1 MNQDHALTG
10 LRWSFSI
17 FIVWAS
23 VQTFLEAIGGR
34 GEPHLGGHAAVLA
47 AVEALAAIALLVPRV
62 ALAAAGVLCGV
73 FAVAGV
79 VSLFAGEAP
88 LRFVY
93 YAATAVLLALTRPG
107 QAPAAP

>member
-1 MNQDHALTG
+1 MNQDRALVA
-10 LRWSFSI
+10 LRWSFSV

-23 VQTFLEAIGGR
+23 VQTFVEAMGAR
-34 GEPHLGGHAAVLA
+34 GEPHLGGHGGLLA
-47 AVEALAAIALLVPRV
+47 AVEALAAIALLVPRL

-73 FAVAGV
+73 FAVAAV
-79 VSLFAGEAP
+79 VSLFGGEAP

-107 QAPAAP
+107 QTPAAP

>member
-1 MNQDHALTG
+1 MNQDRALVA
-10 LRWSFSI
+10 LRWSFSV

-23 VQTFLEAIGGR
+23 VQTFVEAMGAR
-34 GEPHLGGHAAVLA
+34 GEPRLGHGGLLA
-47 AVEALAAIALLVPRV
+47 AVEALAAIALLVPRL

-73 FAVAGV
+73 FAVAAV
-79 VSLFAGEAP
+79 VSLFGGEAP

-107 QAPAAP
+107 QTPAAP